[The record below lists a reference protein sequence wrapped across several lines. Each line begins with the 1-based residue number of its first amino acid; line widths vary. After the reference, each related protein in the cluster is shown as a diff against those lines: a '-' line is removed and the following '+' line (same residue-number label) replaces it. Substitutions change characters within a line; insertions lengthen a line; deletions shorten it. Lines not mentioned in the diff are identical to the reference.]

1 LLGREGELRL
11 AINRE
16 GERDKEI
23 KGRRRERS
31 ERDAGKGDASL
42 TGRETQVGRKTEK
55 RRKRK
60 GKEKERK
67 ERKKEK
73 KERRKRKEEKGRGGS
88 RPWPVVAGGGR
99 RWPEVAGDGRN
110 PVSQAQAQA
119 NGGGA
124 SVVENEKLEF

>member
-1 LLGREGELRL
+1 M
-11 AINRE
+11 
-16 GERDKEI
+16 
-23 KGRRRERS
+23 
-31 ERDAGKGDASL
+31 
-42 TGRETQVGRKTEK
+42 RETQGKSESGTQVLGGKSEKTRK
-55 RRKRK
+55 RKRK

-73 KERRKRKEEKGRGGS
+73 KERRKGKKRREGGGS